1 MKAIKYI
8 ALIFVVALGI
18 VSLIKID
25 KISRRHPTIHEIVAD
40 HDDLEPRPVPI
51 HVETQYWKTNTELFL
66 RALWHQEK
74 NLADN
79 PWGFTPDYLTD
90 CYEFHPELRGGDLSN
105 IHHAAKLVRVY
116 NTRHRAENDQH
127 AAAMHFKGPS
137 GCNVAEGQAYGQRVQ
152 DTIWDWDARGIT
164 SEGEPVDIRTYAT
177 PAPWEGV
184 NAK

>member
-1 MKAIKYI
+1 MITIKYMAI
-8 ALIFVVALGI
+8 ILVVGLGI

-25 KISRRHPTIHEIVAD
+25 KLAKRHKTVKEIVYNIQD
-40 HDDLEPRPVPI
+40 NSVSPVPI
-51 HVETQYWKTNTELFL
+51 YVETQYWKTDTELFL

-105 IHHAAKLVRVY
+105 IHHAAKLVRIY

-137 GCNVAEGQAYGQRVQ
+137 GCNVAKGQAYGQRVQ
-152 DTIWDWDARGIT
+152 DTLWDWDARGIT
-164 SEGEPVDIRTYAT
+164 NEGEPVDIRTYTTA
-177 PAPWEGV
+177 APWEGV